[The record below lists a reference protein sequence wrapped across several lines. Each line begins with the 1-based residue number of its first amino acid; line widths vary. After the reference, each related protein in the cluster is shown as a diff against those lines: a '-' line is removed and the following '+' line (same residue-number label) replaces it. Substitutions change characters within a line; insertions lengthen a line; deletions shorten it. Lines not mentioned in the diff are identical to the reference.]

1 MSLASVLTFE
11 LRKQRQAIEIAVLG
25 SQVLKKQFGVTK
37 MVLFGSM
44 LDVSEIYDD
53 SDIDLAVWGLSNRD
67 LLKAGCI
74 LDDIV
79 YKLGYDFPAVD
90 LVDVRRSQRLPVVVR
105 RRSARSRCAKPHIL
119 EAIESSGVEV

>member
-1 MSLASVLTFE
+1 MSQASVLTFE
-11 LRKQRQAIEIAVLG
+11 LRKQRQAIEIARLG
-25 SQVLKKQFGVTK
+25 SQVLKEQFGVTK

-53 SDIDLAVWGLSNRD
+53 SDIDLAVWGLRERD
-67 LLKAGCI
+67 ILKAGCI

-90 LVDVRRSQRLPVVVR
+90 LVDVSM
-105 RRSARSRCAKPHIL
+105 AKPHIL